1 MKARKVQ
8 ESAIMHAP
16 PHVREIWDLFLC
28 KACHSGN
35 KYLSRGQLRITYNEI
50 RESLHWMIGWR
61 KMQYS
66 KWDCEKAL
74 KWLRKATMITTK
86 KTTLGTVVTICNY
99 GFYQN
104 PANYEGHTTL
114 PPKATGKPQTTD
126 TIYKKVKNV
135 KNDKKFKPPT
145 LEEVIKYVKE
155 KGYQVDVKKFME
167 YYTESDWHDKDGKSV
182 RNWKQKIIAVW
193 NKPGSQKPCR
203 ISGCKGYPVY
213 TSTDDT
219 GQVCWWCEAHKP
231 QTETSLPTELL
242 NSLKDVPQGDNRS
255 ASDKSNELK
264 NKLGVK

>member
-126 TIYKKVKNV
+126 TIYKKVKND

-145 LEEVIKYVKE
+145 LEEVQKYVKDNPE
-155 KGYQVDVKKFME
+155 IKVDPVDFWKGFN
-167 YYTESDWHDKDGKSV
+167 DGGWIDTRGNPV
-182 RNWKQKIIAVW
+182 RNWKLKLRTW
-193 NKPGSQKPCR
+193 NRYGS
-203 ISGCKGYPVY
+203 
-213 TSTDDT
+213 DT
-219 GQVCWWCEAHKP
+219 KKHEAPKRSFEGQQSDFGQV
-231 QTETSLPTELL
+231 
-242 NSLKDVPQGDNRS
+242 V
-255 ASDKSNELK
+255 
-264 NKLGVK
+264 